1 MDMAL
6 KKLTNNSMLWR
17 YKWRAGMINWLF
29 HRISGL
35 ALVLYICAHMFVV
48 SSLKSGAVS
57 DKAAFDRL
65 AQIMHN
71 PVLTI
76 LEIALLAAVLY
87 HTFNGIRVM
96 AVDFFNGSK
105 RDKLLNA
112 ILWIAFLGVF
122 IPSGLVMFLSI
133 FK

>member
-1 MDMAL
+1 MAL

>member
-1 MDMAL
+1 
-6 KKLTNNSMLWR
+6 MLWR

-48 SSLKSGAVS
+48 SSLKSSAVS

-65 AQIMHN
+65 AEIMHN

-76 LEIALLAAVLY
+76 FEIALLAAVLY

-96 AVDFFNGSK
+96 AIDFFNGSK
-105 RDKLLNA
+105 RDKLLNI

>member
-1 MDMAL
+1 
-6 KKLTNNSMLWR
+6 
-17 YKWRAGMINWLF
+17 
-29 HRISGL
+29 
-35 ALVLYICAHMFVV
+35 
-48 SSLKSGAVS
+48 
-57 DKAAFDRL
+57 
-65 AQIMHN
+65 MHN

-112 ILWIAFLGVF
+112 IL
-122 IPSGLVMFLSI
+122 
-133 FK
+133 

>member
-1 MDMAL
+1 MTL

-48 SSLKSGAVS
+48 SSLKSSAVS

-65 AQIMHN
+65 AEIMHN

-76 LEIALLAAVLY
+76 FEIALLAAVLY

-96 AVDFFNGSK
+96 AIDFFNGSK
-105 RDKLLNA
+105 RDKLLNI